1 MCNGFTSLLL
11 LVATSEALR
20 AGTAEG
26 RASLENRPSCIVLSI
41 LVLCAAVEVMLL
53 ASDVD
58 ETDDTWLPTSP
69 GQSLVRSFVS

>member
-1 MCNGFTSLLL
+1 MCNGFTRLLL

-20 AGTAEG
+20 EGTAEG
-26 RASLENRPSCIVLSI
+26 ASLENRPSCIVLSI

-58 ETDDTWLPTSP
+58 DMDDTWLPTSP
-69 GQSLVRSFVS
+69 GQSLVLF